1 MTLVATNAGTTSNV
15 AAAPVPASTPA
26 RRRQDWRRRVVRVS
40 AVALLILVGAFALF
54 DAFEGPLA
62 RSWYQTRQRQL
73 ASNLNAAHRHIKR
86 GDAIGILQIPRVGVN
101 VVVAQGDD
109 PQQLRS
115 GPGHRIG
122 TPMPGGKGNVVIVA
136 HRSGWGGPFSALGRL
151 RKGDLL
157 ALTNGAL
164 QTPTVYTVTSV
175 SRVAGSD
182 TSPFVPSTDHRLTLV
197 TGDGGRLSTK
207 RLVVSAVSGQAKAR
221 PASVG
226 LPRASTT
233 AGSLMLNSS
242 LLLALVGGFGVLIAF
257 VLLRRRTRTVALV
270 AVLAPFA
277 ALALLGLLLEV
288 DLLFPA
294 LR

>member
-1 MTLVATNAGTTSNV
+1 MTLVATSSDTASNV
-15 AAAPVPASTPA
+15 GAAPVAASTPV
-26 RRRQDWRRRVVRVS
+26 RRPENWRRRVVRVS
-40 AVALLILVGAFALF
+40 VVALLILVGAFALF
-54 DAFEGPLA
+54 DIFEGPVA
-62 RSWYQTRQRQL
+62 RSWYQSRQRQL
-73 ASNLNAAHRHIKR
+73 ASNLNAAHRHIRR
-86 GDAIGILQIPRVGVN
+86 GDAIGILQIPRLGVN

-122 TPMPGGKGNVVIVA
+122 TPMPGGKGNVVIVG
-136 HRSGWGGPFSALGRL
+136 HRSGWGGPFSAFGRL

-157 ALTNGAL
+157 ALTKGSL

-182 TSPFVPSTDHRLTLV
+182 PSPFGASTDHRLTLV

-207 RLVVSAVSGQAKAR
+207 RLVVSAVSAQAKSR

-226 LPRASTT
+226 LPRASTP
-233 AGSLMLNSS
+233 AGSLVLNSS
-242 LLLALVGGFGVLIAF
+242 LLLALVGGLGVLIAF
-257 VLLRRRTRTVALV
+257 VSLRRRTRLVALV
-270 AVLAPFA
+270 VVLAPFA